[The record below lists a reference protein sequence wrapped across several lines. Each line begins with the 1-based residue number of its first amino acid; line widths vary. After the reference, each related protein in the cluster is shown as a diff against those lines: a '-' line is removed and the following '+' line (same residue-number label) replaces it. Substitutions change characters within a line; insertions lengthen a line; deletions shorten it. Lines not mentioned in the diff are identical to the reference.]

1 MKIIIDQQSFL
12 EIVSRSQSVIEKKST
27 RPILE
32 NVLISSK
39 DNELI
44 LSATDLRISMTQ
56 KCSCTTEKAGAI
68 SLGGR
73 KLYEIVKEMPAGEMV
88 IEVKENEWVTIS
100 GGKTTFHLP
109 GIPAEEFPSIPEP
122 PEVFVGIGA
131 EVFER
136 MVARTLFAASGDE
149 TRIYLC
155 GVFFKEWKNESGE
168 PYLKMVSTDGHRLS
182 LVDSILGS
190 RLGMFEDGVIVP
202 KKGVAEMKNLIA
214 GETDVELGIACSEGR
229 LFASAG
235 DVTISVTLIDAS
247 FPNYQQVVPTMTG
260 EGVVVNCDAFKN
272 ALRRVSILSDQETRS
287 VLMEISN
294 SEMKLTSDSPS
305 QGDAKETLEIKYK
318 GPELKVAFNANYIM
332 DVLRVIDDEEMRME
346 IRDSLSPAL
355 FVGTNK
361 DAYFMSVVMPMR
373 ID

>member
-1 MKIIIDQQSFL
+1 MKLIIDQQSFL
-12 EIVSRSQSVIEKKST
+12 EIIARAQSVIEKKST

-32 NVLISSK
+32 NVLVTAK
-39 DNELI
+39 ENLLV

-56 KCSCTTEKAGAI
+56 KCACNAEKAGSI
-68 SLGGR
+68 SIAGR

-88 IEVKENEWVTIS
+88 LEVKDNEWVTIT

-109 GIPAEEFPSIPEP
+109 GIPADEFPSIPDS
-122 PEVFVGIGA
+122 PENFMTIGA

-155 GVFFKEWKNESGE
+155 GVFFKEWKSENGE
-168 PYLKMVSTDGHRLS
+168 PCLKMVATDGHRLS
-182 LVDSILGS
+182 LVDSPLS
-190 RLGMFEDGVIVP
+190 SKLGMFEDGVIVP
-202 KKGVAEMKNLIA
+202 KKGVSEMKSLIS
-214 GETDVELGIACSEGR
+214 GGGGDELGIASAEGR

-235 DVTISVTLIDAS
+235 DVTLSITLIDAS
-247 FPNYQQVVPTMTG
+247 FPNYQQVVPAMSG
-260 EGVVVNCDAFKN
+260 EGVIVNCEAFKN

-305 QGDAKETLEIKYK
+305 QGDAKEIIEVRYK
-318 GPELKVAFNANYIM
+318 GPDLRVAFNANYIM
-332 DVLRVIDDEEMRME
+332 DVLRVMGDEEMRME

-361 DAYFMSVVMPMR
+361 DASFLSVVMPMR